1 MPKDKDLRNALV
13 RNGTIP
19 ENRKV
24 DAWLDGNSAGHHGG
38 EGIVFPPIRL
48 SNDIEIVFETP
59 RPNCVVLRCADEAS
73 PFGQEKS
80 GGVAAMTSDQVHA
93 MAKDIVGQVLAGID
107 VDKADDKLLYNDK
120 PLIVYEAV
128 GADEVEIGEM
138 YEVPEEND
146 SEVEIVE
153 EGEVILSEEDSD
165 DAGFEAAKPWRPR
178 PEREFNE
185 YEGDDA
191 DEKADLEDEKWE
203 EQKSLKTAQK
213 AFGNCIPTDPT
224 RCLTFHGYAKLSD
237 MQRGAKRS
245 STESMTGQLLAQK
258 WKDTKIENGII
269 YNESLLELSS
279 SSFGSPE
286 SGTKKRKANDGHDH
300 GPQRKRQRIS
310 FEVIEKKMKDMLN
323 VVKKPLFV
331 GGYGDNKGNYKR
343 YLKHYENGLN
353 DTREFLNFYIDS
365 NNNNT
370 LADSELGHMEAYELL
385 YKQFVSIYGPNTSEE
400 CKDCSHNENMKVFHP
415 Y

>member
-1 MPKDKDLRNALV
+1 MPKDKHLRDALV

-19 ENRKV
+19 ENQKL
-24 DAWLDGNSAGHHGG
+24 DAWLDGKSG
-38 EGIVFPPIRL
+38 EGVVFPPIRL

-59 RPNCVVLRCADEAS
+59 RPNSVFLRCVDEPS
-73 PFGQEKS
+73 PFDQEKS
-80 GGVAAMTSDQVHA
+80 GGVAAMSSDQVHA

-107 VDKADDKLLYNDK
+107 LDKADDIPLDNDK
-120 PLIVYEAV
+120 PLIVYEAA

-165 DAGFEAAKPWRPR
+165 DAGFEAVKPLRPR

-203 EQKSLKTAQK
+203 EQKSLKTDLERLKYAQK
-213 AFGNCIPTDPT
+213 KFGNCIPTDPT
-224 RCLTFHGYAKLSD
+224 RCLTFHGYAKLSE

-245 STESMTGQLLAQK
+245 SIESMTEQLLAQK

-269 YNESLLELSS
+269 YNENLPELSS

-300 GPQRKRQRIS
+300 GPQRKRQRVS
-310 FEVIEKKMKDMLN
+310 FEVIEQKMLHMLN
-323 VVKKPLFV
+323 VVKRPLFV
-331 GGYGDNKGNYKR
+331 GGYGYGYGDN
-343 YLKHYENGLN
+343 
-353 DTREFLNFYIDS
+353 
-365 NNNNT
+365 
-370 LADSELGHMEAYELL
+370 
-385 YKQFVSIYGPNTSEE
+385 
-400 CKDCSHNENMKVFHP
+400 
-415 Y
+415 